1 MATGP
6 KGDDA
11 YVRKAVARGLA
22 RKVVAARQVSAGTKA
37 TSLKRRPVRGLS
49 PTSKDPVIMS

>member
-6 KGDDA
+6 KGDDPS
-11 YVRKAVARGLA
+11 VRKAVSRGLA
-22 RKVVAARQVSAGTKA
+22 RKVLAARQVSTGTKA

-49 PTSKDPVIMS
+49 PASKDPVIMS

>member
-6 KGDDA
+6 KGDDPN
-11 YVRKAVARGLA
+11 VRKAVSRGLA
-22 RKVVAARQVSAGTKA
+22 RKVIAARQVATAKSGTDI
-37 TSLKRRPVRGLS
+37 KRRPVRGLS